1 MMKKK
6 AVNPMDEQ
14 AVSFEIQN
22 LGVLRFGSIEIW
34 ITETHLATWII
45 MGILITFA
53 LVVRFNLKKFKDIP
67 KGLQNV
73 TETMVEFFDKFVR
86 DSAGEKQMFLG
97 NWYFMAFAFL
107 LLSNIGGLLY
117 LRNPTA
123 DWTMTFAF
131 ALITFIFIQ
140 IMSIRSR
147 GGKYLLSLVNPLN
160 LIGELARPVS
170 LSFRLFGNILA
181 GMILMTLLYTM
192 APVFLR
198 FLVPIPLH
206 FYFDLFAGVLQ
217 AYVFCILS
225 LSFIGVAATNE

>member
-1 MMKKK
+1 
-6 AVNPMDEQ
+6 MDKQ
-14 AVSFEIQN
+14 VPPLEIQH
-22 LGVLRFGSIEIW
+22 LGVIKIGGFELY
-34 ITETHLATWII
+34 ITETHLSTWII

-53 LVVRFNLKKFKDIP
+53 LIVRFNLKKFKDVP

-73 TETMVEFFDKFVR
+73 TEAMVEAFDKFVKN
-86 DSAGEKQMFLG
+86 SAGEKMMWLG

-107 LLSNIGGLLY
+107 LLSNLGGLLY

-131 ALITFIFIQ
+131 AFVTFILIEYAN
-140 IMSIRSR
+140 IKTR
-147 GGKYLLSLVNPLN
+147 GRKFFLSMLNPLD

-181 GMILMTLLYTM
+181 GMILMTLLYTVT
-192 APVFLR
+192 PFFIR

-206 FYFDLFAGVLQ
+206 FFFDVFAGGLQ
-217 AYVFCILS
+217 AFVFCVLS
-225 LSFIGVAATNE
+225 LSFIGTAAAED

>member
-1 MMKKK
+1 
-6 AVNPMDEQ
+6 VEDQ
-14 AVSFEIQN
+14 ISFDIQH
-22 LGVLRFGSIEIW
+22 LGVLKIGDFELY
-34 ITETHLATWII
+34 ITETHLSTWII

-53 LVVRFNLKKFKDIP
+53 LIVRFNLNKFKDVP

-73 TETMVEFFDKFVR
+73 AEAMIEAFDGFVKN
-86 DSAGEKQMFLG
+86 SAGEKLMFLG
-97 NWYFMAFAFL
+97 NWYFMAFSFL
-107 LLSNIGGLLY
+107 LLSNIGGLLM

-131 ALITFIFIQ
+131 ALVTFFLITF
-140 IMSIRSR
+140 MSVRTR
-147 GGKYLLSLVNPLN
+147 GRKFLLSMLNPLD

-170 LSFRLFGNILA
+170 LSFRLFGNILS

-206 FYFDLFAGVLQ
+206 FFFDIFAGGLQ
-217 AYVFCILS
+217 AFVFCVLS
-225 LSFIGVAATNE
+225 LSFISSSTDHEALQ

>member
-1 MMKKK
+1 VDKQ
-6 AVNPMDEQ
+6 VPPL
-14 AVSFEIQN
+14 EIQH
-22 LGVLRFGSIEIW
+22 LGVIELGNFKLY

-45 MGILITFA
+45 MGILITFS
-53 LVVRFNLKKFKDIP
+53 LVVRFNLSRFKDVP

-73 TETMVEFFDKFVR
+73 TEAMVEAFDKFVKN
-86 DSAGEKQMFLG
+86 SAGEKMMWLG

-131 ALITFIFIQ
+131 AFVTFCLIEYANVKA
-140 IMSIRSR
+140 R
-147 GGKYLLSLVNPLN
+147 GRRFFLSMLNPLD

-181 GMILMTLLYTM
+181 GMILMTLLYTVT
-192 APVFLR
+192 PFFIR

-206 FYFDLFAGVLQ
+206 FFFDLFAGGLQ
-217 AYVFCILS
+217 AFVFCVLS
-225 LSFIGVAATNE
+225 LSFIGTAAAAGND